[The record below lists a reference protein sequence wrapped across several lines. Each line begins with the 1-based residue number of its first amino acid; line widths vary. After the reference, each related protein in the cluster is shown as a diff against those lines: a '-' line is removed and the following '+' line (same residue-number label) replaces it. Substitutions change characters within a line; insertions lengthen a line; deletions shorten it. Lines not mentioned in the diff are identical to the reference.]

1 MVQLG
6 PLVPVLLLVRRRRCP
21 APLAVLPP
29 LLGAV
34 HGAVGG
40 RAALPAHVALP
51 RVGSERASGGSRR
64 SGGRRGWRAPH
75 ELCSPEERRGVW
87 WEATVA
93 GKVAATSCPHN
104 TSGVATRACVS
115 RRDGTARWE
124 EPSFA
129 RCLSLDFLALTQSVG
144 DGVGAALRSDA
155 LPADPV
161 RLVLRL
167 AQLTA
172 AAAAAA
178 TTAAA
183 ATETAAAVAAATREA
198 AAAAVAGG
206 GGGRHGRGGR
216 PLYGGEL
223 LATVGLLRAALARL
237 GAGRPSERDLQ
248 CIAAKYLWTRD
259 VDGGGGGDC
268 SFQAFLQVLNNLLL
282 DENKEVWE
290 DAQKLSPIAADLLSL
305 VVELMHAAARS
316 MKPFHNPYHCLDN
329 FVIGLY
335 KFPLFR
341 AESDVSFPMR
351 ARRGMASW
359 ARNTRDKIHIS
370 HRSLSA
376 MATGSEAPAVIGTV
390 LFRNLSYIFPTGRGS
405 AVINSRIF
413 AVTVRPTPSAVT
425 APVEIEFTHLSNE
438 TDNVCVVWD
447 PKMTTTSAG
456 LGTTSGGR
464 AASGNAAGS
473 AAWASGLAAGA
484 DHGARIG
491 SSAGRGGG
499 WSARGCAPVAAR
511 PGRTRCRCHSLD
523 AAFAILA
530 RREADSLDMDQAS
543 TLSLTLVVGC
553 TVSSLALL
561 CLIVVYA
568 LYWRVVR
575 SERAVILINL
585 CISIISSNG
594 LILLAQTLMQQRAA
608 CVATAALLH
617 FTFLASFCWV
627 LAEAW
632 HAYTAVGGRLRR
644 RLIHKRFLL
653 LGWGFPAMTVAFSC
667 GLTKMKGYGTHSYC
681 WLSLEGGLLY
691 SFVGPAAVVVLIN
704 MVIGILVFNKLV
716 TRNGVPDKIR
726 KDAPHRASL
735 WSSCVVL
742 PLLALTWMSAVLAIT
757 DRRSSLFQ
765 VLFSVFDS
773 LQGLVITAV
782 HCFLRREVQV
792 AIRRRLRGCQGEVND
807 CSVNLPNGHSVMMG
821 CEKSL
826 DGTCTEDPSKEA
838 LIGPAFPVLH
848 HPHLDTDATDGAQEG
863 DDDEGGGGGGD
874 DDDGGDDC
882 DHDDADDG
890 NNGSDSEAAVVQP
903 ADGEAGAAGKSSG
916 AKRDGA
922 AGAAG
927 EGDGT
932 EGPSGDLPGE
942 AAACAGAAAATEG
955 TGGEA
960 GTGSGSRTGVGLG
973 AGCRGA
979 RVGGNAAPAQPAPPS
994 LVESVPLLTQ
1004 RPYTYLGSEGIN
1016 ELQNYCTRRDE
1027 GEGSGNSSDARSQS
1041 SDVTAAPVAG
1051 NAGTKAAGGGVPGK
1065 TDASDAV
1072 SNASESS
1079 LERRKSKYSDLD
1091 FEKIMHTRKRHK
1103 EMLNQPFMDKDTV
1116 KVDSEVKDVKSPRAP
1131 LDVGAAAD
1139 AAVSVQKQQQPPP
1152 LPLRP
1157 PRRSVECERPG
1168 AELPLVYQEGD
1179 LQTEV

>member
-1 MVQLG
+1 MTTLA
-6 PLVPVLLLVRRRRCP
+6 P
-21 APLAVLPP
+21 AAPSDVWLHTNCARP
-29 LLGAV
+29 
-34 HGAVGG
+34 
-40 RAALPAHVALP
+40 RSAAAF
-51 RVGSERASGGSRR
+51 
-64 SGGRRGWRAPH
+64 GGRRLLPAKWQPHPAPTT
-75 ELCSPEERRGVW
+75 P
-87 WEATVA
+87 
-93 GKVAATSCPHN
+93 P
-104 TSGVATRACVS
+104 
-115 RRDGTARWE
+115 
-124 EPSFA
+124 
-129 RCLSLDFLALTQSVG
+129 VG
-144 DGVGAALRSDA
+144 DGGGAALRSDA

-161 RLVLRL
+161 RLALRL

-237 GAGRPSERDLQ
+237 GAGRPSERDL
-248 CIAAKYLWTRD
+248 
-259 VDGGGGGDC
+259 
-268 SFQAFLQVLNNLLL
+268 QAFLQVLNNLLL

-359 ARNTRDKIHIS
+359 ARNTQDKIHIS

-594 LILLAQTLMQQRAA
+594 LILLAQTLMQQRVCLAG
-608 CVATAALLH
+608 CV
-617 FTFLASFCWV
+617 
-627 LAEAW
+627 
-632 HAYTAVGGRLRR
+632 
-644 RLIHKRFLL
+644 
-653 LGWGFPAMTVAFSC
+653 
-667 GLTKMKGYGTHSYC
+667 
-681 WLSLEGGLLY
+681 EGPPGVP
-691 SFVGPAAVVVLIN
+691 VGPC
-704 MVIGILVFNKLV
+704 G
-716 TRNGVPDKIR
+716 
-726 KDAPHRASL
+726 SL
-735 WSSCVVL
+735 C
-742 PLLALTWMSAVLAIT
+742 
-757 DRRSSLFQ
+757 
-765 VLFSVFDS
+765 
-773 LQGLVITAV
+773 
-782 HCFLRREVQV
+782 
-792 AIRRRLRGCQGEVND
+792 
-807 CSVNLPNGHSVMMG
+807 
-821 CEKSL
+821 
-826 DGTCTEDPSKEA
+826 DP
-838 LIGPAFPVLH
+838 V
-848 HPHLDTDATDGAQEG
+848 
-863 DDDEGGGGGGD
+863 
-874 DDDGGDDC
+874 
-882 DHDDADDG
+882 
-890 NNGSDSEAAVVQP
+890 
-903 ADGEAGAAGKSSG
+903 
-916 AKRDGA
+916 
-922 AGAAG
+922 
-927 EGDGT
+927 
-932 EGPSGDLPGE
+932 
-942 AAACAGAAAATEG
+942 
-955 TGGEA
+955 
-960 GTGSGSRTGVGLG
+960 
-973 AGCRGA
+973 
-979 RVGGNAAPAQPAPPS
+979 
-994 LVESVPLLTQ
+994 
-1004 RPYTYLGSEGIN
+1004 
-1016 ELQNYCTRRDE
+1016 
-1027 GEGSGNSSDARSQS
+1027 
-1041 SDVTAAPVAG
+1041 
-1051 NAGTKAAGGGVPGK
+1051 
-1065 TDASDAV
+1065 
-1072 SNASESS
+1072 
-1079 LERRKSKYSDLD
+1079 
-1091 FEKIMHTRKRHK
+1091 
-1103 EMLNQPFMDKDTV
+1103 
-1116 KVDSEVKDVKSPRAP
+1116 
-1131 LDVGAAAD
+1131 
-1139 AAVSVQKQQQPPP
+1139 
-1152 LPLRP
+1152 
-1157 PRRSVECERPG
+1157 
-1168 AELPLVYQEGD
+1168 
-1179 LQTEV
+1179 

>member
-1 MVQLG
+1 
-6 PLVPVLLLVRRRRCP
+6 
-21 APLAVLPP
+21 
-29 LLGAV
+29 
-34 HGAVGG
+34 
-40 RAALPAHVALP
+40 
-51 RVGSERASGGSRR
+51 
-64 SGGRRGWRAPH
+64 
-75 ELCSPEERRGVW
+75 
-87 WEATVA
+87 
-93 GKVAATSCPHN
+93 
-104 TSGVATRACVS
+104 
-115 RRDGTARWE
+115 
-124 EPSFA
+124 
-129 RCLSLDFLALTQSVG
+129 
-144 DGVGAALRSDA
+144 
-155 LPADPV
+155 
-161 RLVLRL
+161 
-167 AQLTA
+167 
-172 AAAAAA
+172 
-178 TTAAA
+178 
-183 ATETAAAVAAATREA
+183 
-198 AAAAVAGG
+198 
-206 GGGRHGRGGR
+206 
-216 PLYGGEL
+216 
-223 LATVGLLRAALARL
+223 
-237 GAGRPSERDLQ
+237 
-248 CIAAKYLWTRD
+248 
-259 VDGGGGGDC
+259 
-268 SFQAFLQVLNNLLL
+268 
-282 DENKEVWE
+282 
-290 DAQKLSPIAADLLSL
+290 
-305 VVELMHAAARS
+305 
-316 MKPFHNPYHCLDN
+316 
-329 FVIGLY
+329 
-335 KFPLFR
+335 
-341 AESDVSFPMR
+341 
-351 ARRGMASW
+351 
-359 ARNTRDKIHIS
+359 
-370 HRSLSA
+370 
-376 MATGSEAPAVIGTV
+376 
-390 LFRNLSYIFPTGRGS
+390 
-405 AVINSRIF
+405 
-413 AVTVRPTPSAVT
+413 
-425 APVEIEFTHLSNE
+425 
-438 TDNVCVVWD
+438 
-447 PKMTTTSAG
+447 
-456 LGTTSGGR
+456 
-464 AASGNAAGS
+464 
-473 AAWASGLAAGA
+473 
-484 DHGARIG
+484 
-491 SSAGRGGG
+491 
-499 WSARGCAPVAAR
+499 
-511 PGRTRCRCHSLD
+511 
-523 AAFAILA
+523 
-530 RREADSLDMDQAS
+530 MDQAS

-726 KDAPHRASL
+726 KDAPHRHPGEQPNGSTLRCSKCGAMSSSSLRDSTHSNAMASL

-863 DDDEGGGGGGD
+863 DDDEGGGGGD

-890 NNGSDSEAAVVQP
+890 NNGSDAEAAVAQP

-942 AAACAGAAAATEG
+942 AEACAGAAAATEG
-955 TGGEA
+955 AGGEA

-979 RVGGNAAPAQPAPPS
+979 HVGSNAAPAQPAPPS

-1041 SDVTAAPVAG
+1041 SDVTSAPVAG
-1051 NAGTKAAGGGVPGK
+1051 NSGKKAVGGGVPGK
-1065 TDASDAV
+1065 TDAGDAV

-1116 KVDSEVKDVKSPRAP
+1116 KVDSEEPLRSRTAQPAHAAPHPSHPHMQQPLSAQQQQQQQQQLLLLSLQQPHPTQPLMQQQPLTHALHQQQQLQLLSLQQAHQQAHATHQAHPLLPPPYAHGGGGVPRIPGLHQGGPPLLFPQASTRRPPAYTPCPAP
-1131 LDVGAAAD
+1131 SSSASSSASSSSAATCCS
-1139 AAVSVQKQQQPPP
+1139 AAVAGQQQKHQQKQQQQQLPPP

>member
-1 MVQLG
+1 
-6 PLVPVLLLVRRRRCP
+6 
-21 APLAVLPP
+21 
-29 LLGAV
+29 
-34 HGAVGG
+34 
-40 RAALPAHVALP
+40 
-51 RVGSERASGGSRR
+51 
-64 SGGRRGWRAPH
+64 
-75 ELCSPEERRGVW
+75 
-87 WEATVA
+87 
-93 GKVAATSCPHN
+93 
-104 TSGVATRACVS
+104 
-115 RRDGTARWE
+115 
-124 EPSFA
+124 
-129 RCLSLDFLALTQSVG
+129 
-144 DGVGAALRSDA
+144 
-155 LPADPV
+155 
-161 RLVLRL
+161 
-167 AQLTA
+167 
-172 AAAAAA
+172 
-178 TTAAA
+178 
-183 ATETAAAVAAATREA
+183 
-198 AAAAVAGG
+198 
-206 GGGRHGRGGR
+206 
-216 PLYGGEL
+216 
-223 LATVGLLRAALARL
+223 
-237 GAGRPSERDLQ
+237 
-248 CIAAKYLWTRD
+248 
-259 VDGGGGGDC
+259 
-268 SFQAFLQVLNNLLL
+268 
-282 DENKEVWE
+282 
-290 DAQKLSPIAADLLSL
+290 
-305 VVELMHAAARS
+305 
-316 MKPFHNPYHCLDN
+316 
-329 FVIGLY
+329 
-335 KFPLFR
+335 
-341 AESDVSFPMR
+341 
-351 ARRGMASW
+351 
-359 ARNTRDKIHIS
+359 
-370 HRSLSA
+370 
-376 MATGSEAPAVIGTV
+376 
-390 LFRNLSYIFPTGRGS
+390 
-405 AVINSRIF
+405 
-413 AVTVRPTPSAVT
+413 
-425 APVEIEFTHLSNE
+425 
-438 TDNVCVVWD
+438 
-447 PKMTTTSAG
+447 
-456 LGTTSGGR
+456 
-464 AASGNAAGS
+464 
-473 AAWASGLAAGA
+473 
-484 DHGARIG
+484 
-491 SSAGRGGG
+491 
-499 WSARGCAPVAAR
+499 
-511 PGRTRCRCHSLD
+511 
-523 AAFAILA
+523 
-530 RREADSLDMDQAS
+530 
-543 TLSLTLVVGC
+543 
-553 TVSSLALL
+553 
-561 CLIVVYA
+561 
-568 LYWRVVR
+568 
-575 SERAVILINL
+575 
-585 CISIISSNG
+585 
-594 LILLAQTLMQQRAA
+594 
-608 CVATAALLH
+608 
-617 FTFLASFCWV
+617 
-627 LAEAW
+627 
-632 HAYTAVGGRLRR
+632 
-644 RLIHKRFLL
+644 
-653 LGWGFPAMTVAFSC
+653 
-667 GLTKMKGYGTHSYC
+667 
-681 WLSLEGGLLY
+681 
-691 SFVGPAAVVVLIN
+691 

-726 KDAPHRASL
+726 KDAPHRHPGEQPNGSTLRCSKCGAMSSSSLRDSTHSNAMASL

-1116 KVDSEVKDVKSPRAP
+1116 KVDSEEPQRSRTAQAAHAAPHPSHAHTQQQPLSVQQQQQQQHLLLLSLQQPHPTQPLMQQQPLTHALHQQQQQQLLSLQQAHQQGHATHQAHPLLPPPYAHGGGGVPRTPGLHQGGPPLLFPQASTRRPPAYTPCPAP
-1131 LDVGAAAD
+1131 SSSASSSASSSSAATCCS
-1139 AAVSVQKQQQPPP
+1139 AAVAGQQQKHQQKQQQPPP